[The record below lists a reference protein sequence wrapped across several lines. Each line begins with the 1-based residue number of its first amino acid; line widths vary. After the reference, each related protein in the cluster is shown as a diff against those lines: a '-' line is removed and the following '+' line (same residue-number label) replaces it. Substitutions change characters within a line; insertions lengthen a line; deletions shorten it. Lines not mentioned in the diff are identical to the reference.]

1 MWDFWCILLL
11 FSPRK
16 LFRWARS
23 KQTVRFSINLKWF
36 SLQFLMFYSTPPGIE
51 YANSLTYFLIKEK
64 KVWSFGKVWKKNLMA
79 FSTVSFENLN
89 KVIIH
94 ALTGRFLI
102 ILEFCVP
109 EWKKNNNNKRGFKQ
123 VRHVFTDLIRKE
135 TCHLRVTHRIPWIHH
150 SGRRDRSMTVKRE
163 KKGKKNSINKPGPAD
178 KYVGED
184 ASVPQTNL
192 HCAREG
198 AVKHF
203 FSFFFFL
210 ANVWVLRSNVF
221 KACSHK

>member
-1 MWDFWCILLL
+1 MFGWINRIMWDFWCILLL
-11 FSPRK
+11 FSSRK

-51 YANSLTYFLIKEK
+51 YANSLTYFLIKENK
-64 KVWSFGKVWKKNLMA
+64 SLIFWKSVEKNLMA

-150 SGRRDRSMTVKRE
+150 SARQINDGKERKKRKE
-163 KKGKKNSINKPGPAD
+163 KQHK
-178 KYVGED
+178 
-184 ASVPQTNL
+184 QTR
-192 HCAREG
+192 AG
-198 AVKHF
+198 
-203 FSFFFFL
+203 
-210 ANVWVLRSNVF
+210 W
-221 KACSHK
+221 